1 MQCEYCGKEFERK
14 SKRGAVPKYCSREC
28 CRSADRDNKR
38 IQYVGKREKVCRQC
52 GKELPKNK
60 TRFCSEDCKR
70 RYNHIK
76 SGLVSHEEILKK
88 ICLVCGKVF
97 ETWRSQQLT
106 CSPKCYRVRRQRIK
120 DNYGIVIDKGITKEK
135 VAERDRNICQ
145 ICGRP
150 VDWND
155 YKYVRGYFVT
165 GDNYPSIDHII
176 PKTKGGLHEWSNV
189 QLTHYRCNVRKSNK

>member
-1 MQCEYCGKEFERK
+1 MQCEYCGKEFERRS
-14 SKRGAVPKYCSREC
+14 SKGRTPKYCSIEC
-28 CRSADRDNKR
+28 CKSADRDNKR
-38 IQYVGKREKVCRQC
+38 IQYVGKRETVCRQC

-60 TRFCSEDCKR
+60 TCFCSKDCR
-70 RYNHIK
+70 VRYNHIK

-88 ICLVCGKVF
+88 ICPVCGKVF
-97 ETWRSQQLT
+97 ETWRSQKLT
-106 CSPKCYRVRRQRIK
+106 CSPECHRVRSQRIK

-155 YKYVRGYFVT
+155 YKYVRGHFVA

-176 PKTKGGLHEWSNV
+176 PKTRGGLHEWSNV